1 MKDSEG
7 SGIPVFQLARAVG
20 GEVEGDPERLVFRG
34 APFDH
39 ADETAVTFA
48 ETPALLKKLPDC
60 RAGAVVV
67 PESFEP
73 PFDGKTMPARI
84 RHEKPRLAFAKIMAM
99 FHPRKRPFA
108 GISPEAS
115 IGRGVSIGSETVVG
129 SAAYIGNRAV
139 LGERV
144 VIYPGAF
151 VGDDVSIGDDTEIMP
166 NVTVMD
172 GCIIGRR
179 VIIHAGT
186 VIGSDGFGFTPEGET
201 HCKIPQTGI
210 VEIGDDAEIGACN
223 TIDRATFG
231 STRIGCGVK
240 TDNMVHIAHNV
251 SVGDHSLIVAQAGIA
266 GSVRIGSRVTIA
278 GQAGIAGHLV
288 IGDGAVIGPRAGVVR
303 NVDSGRVVSGT
314 PDMDHRQWLRV
325 QRAIPRLPGLAKQV
339 QEMERRLRSLEE
351 AAGKTGDSELDR

>member
-1 MKDSEG
+1 MTDPDGRS
-7 SGIPVFQLARAVG
+7 IPVFQLAEAVG
-20 GEVEGDPERLVFRG
+20 GTVEGDPDRLIFRG

-67 PESFEP
+67 PKCFEKRVG
-73 PFDGKTMPARI
+73 GKTVPAWI
-84 RHEKPRLAFAKIMAM
+84 RHERPRLAFAKIMAI
-99 FHPRKRPFA
+99 FNPRKRPFA
-108 GISPEAS
+108 GISPEAG
-115 IGRGVSIGSETVVG
+115 IGRGVSIGAETVVG
-129 SAAYIGNRAV
+129 PNAFVGNRAV
-139 LGERV
+139 LGDRV

-151 VGDDVSIGDDTEIMP
+151 VGDDVSVGSDTEIMP

-172 GCIIGRR
+172 GCIIGSR

-186 VIGSDGFGFTPEGET
+186 VIGSDGFGFTPEGEA
-201 HCKIPQTGI
+201 HYKIPQTGI
-210 VEIGDDAEIGACN
+210 VEIGDDTEIGACN

-251 SVGDHSLIVAQAGIA
+251 SVGDHCLIVAQAGIA
-266 GSVRIGSRVTIA
+266 GSVQIGNRVTIA

-288 IGDGAVIGPRAGVVR
+288 IGDDAIIGPRAGVVR
-303 NVDSGRVVSGT
+303 NVDPGRVVSGT
-314 PDMDHRQWLRV
+314 PDMDHRLWLRV

-339 QEMERRLRSLEE
+339 QEMEKRLRSLEQ
-351 AAGKTGDSELDR
+351 AAGRTDDSETGR

>member
-1 MKDSEG
+1 MTDPEG
-7 SGIPVFQLARAVG
+7 ISIPVFQLADAVG
-20 GEVEGDPERLVFRG
+20 GEVEGDPERLVYRG

-67 PESFEP
+67 PKSCAQ
-73 PFDGKTMPARI
+73 PFDGKTFPARI

-99 FHPRKRPFA
+99 FHPKKRPFA

-115 IGRGVSIGSETVVG
+115 IGRGVSVGSETVVG
-129 SAAYIGNRAV
+129 PNAFVGNRAV
-139 LGERV
+139 LGDRV
-144 VIYPGAF
+144 VIYPGVF
-151 VGDDVSIGDDTEIMP
+151 VGDDVSIGDDTQIMA

-172 GCIIGRR
+172 GCIIGCR

-186 VIGSDGFGFTPEGET
+186 VIGSDGFGFAPDGDA
-201 HCKIPQTGI
+201 HYKIPQAGI
-210 VEIGDDAEIGACN
+210 VEIGDDVEIGACN

-251 SVGDHSLIVAQAGIA
+251 RVGDHSLIVAQAGIA
-266 GSVRIGSRVTIA
+266 GSVQIGNRVTIA

-288 IGDGAVIGPRAGVVR
+288 IGDDAIIGPRAGVVR

-314 PDMDHRQWLRV
+314 PDMDHRLWLRV
-325 QRAIPRLPGLAKQV
+325 QRAIPGLPGLAKQV
-339 QEMERRLRSLEE
+339 QEMEKRLRSLEQASGE
-351 AAGKTGDSELDR
+351 NNDSITDR